1 MTIYNQ
7 TDFIRTFLDD
17 KIEEISFAQIDLDA
31 SDMSVSDILRNINA
45 TYPANTRCRNLI
57 TSGRLAV
64 AVLCKSDYIYPM
76 KGLLIIVAN
85 TEKPIEVVSKD
96 YIVMTVTDDDIK
108 SDRDIVDIIRALTNF
123 LTENYQE
130 VFENFEAFYVKYVYD
145 PGEDPEWDEEFN
157 E

>member
-7 TDFIRTFLDD
+7 TDFIKTFLDD

-31 SDMSVSDILRNINA
+31 SDMSISDILRNINA
-45 TYPANTRCRNLI
+45 TYPKNTKCRNLI

-64 AVLCKSDYIYPM
+64 AVLCKSDFIYPM
-76 KGLLIIVAN
+76 RGLIVIVAN

-108 SDRDIVDIIRALTNF
+108 SDREIVNIIKSLTSF
-123 LTENYQE
+123 LTENYQD
-130 VFENFEAFYVKYVYD
+130 VFENFEEFYVRYVYN
-145 PGEDPEWDEEFN
+145 PEEDPEWEEEF
-157 E
+157 EE

>member
-7 TDFIRTFLDD
+7 TDFIKTFLDD

-31 SDMSVSDILRNINA
+31 SDMSISDILRNIDA
-45 TYPANTRCRNLI
+45 TYPKNTRCRNLI

-76 KGLLIIVAN
+76 RGLIIIVAN

-108 SDRDIVDIIRALTNF
+108 TDRNIVDIIRALTTF
-123 LTENYQE
+123 LTDNYQD
-130 VFENFEAFYVKYVYD
+130 VFENFEEFFVKYIYD
-145 PGEDPEWDEEFN
+145 PEEDPEWEDEFN
-157 E
+157 D